1 MFSTRL
7 DTHRRR
13 EEERRRFS
21 KAPSASSK
29 AEVSY
34 SSGRLSA
41 LNSGSIDR
49 GGETP
54 RQHIVSTIS
63 SSHKQ
68 CQIKKKKKH
77 IYILYTLVQ
86 KERKNP

>member
-21 KAPSASSK
+21 KAPPASSK

-68 CQIKKKKKH
+68 CQIKKKN
-77 IYILYTLVQ
+77 IYIFYIHLYKK
-86 KERKNP
+86 KEKNP